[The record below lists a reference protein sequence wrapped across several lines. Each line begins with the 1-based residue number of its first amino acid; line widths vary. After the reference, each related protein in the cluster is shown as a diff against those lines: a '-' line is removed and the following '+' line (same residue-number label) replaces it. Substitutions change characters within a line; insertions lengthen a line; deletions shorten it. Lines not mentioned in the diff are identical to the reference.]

1 MINFKNNINKIL
13 VTGGTGFLG
22 RHVVK
27 LLLNNFELNQVVIH
41 GTKEC
46 DLLSYRDTFDY
57 IKKIKPDLVI
67 HLAAHVG
74 GIGDARNNSATYFYK
89 NINISLNIIECCRL
103 IDSVKKLVNI
113 GSVCSYPKYAK
124 TPFKEEDLWN
134 GFPEETN
141 ASYGI
146 AKRAAIVY
154 SQAVNEQY
162 SFLTNNLLLT
172 NLYGP
177 HDDFREKTS
186 HVIPALIRKIHY
198 AKMNK
203 VNSITVWG
211 DGSPSR
217 DFIFVE
223 DAADAIIKA
232 SFKLFTSD
240 AINIG
245 SGAEINIE
253 NLVDLLK
260 NLIEYKGD
268 VIWDK
273 TKPNG
278 QPKRLLDISK
288 AKKLIN
294 FNPSFNLQHGLKAT
308 YEYYKKNIQFINELS
323 DKHE

>member
-1 MINFKNNINKIL
+1 LINFKDHIKKIL

-22 RHVVK
+22 KHVVK
-27 LLLNNFELNQVVIH
+27 LLLNNYELDQIVIH
-41 GTKEC
+41 GSKEC
-46 DLLSYRDTFDY
+46 DLLSYQDTFDY
-57 IKKIKPDLVI
+57 IEKIKPDLVI

-74 GIGDARNNSATYFYK
+74 GIGDARNNPATYFYK
-89 NINISLNIIECCRL
+89 NINISLNIIESCRL
-103 IDSVKKLVNI
+103 IGSVKKLVNI

-124 TPFKEEDLWN
+124 TPFNEEDLWN
-134 GFPEETN
+134 GYPEETN

-154 SQAVNEQY
+154 SKAVNDQY
-162 SFLTNNLLLT
+162 SFLTNNLLIT

-177 HDDFREKTS
+177 YDDFREKTS
-186 HVIPALIRKIHY
+186 HVIPALIRKIY
-198 AKMNK
+198 NAKINK
-203 VNSITVWG
+203 LNSITVWG

-223 DAADAIIKA
+223 DAADAILKA
-232 SFKLFTSD
+232 SFKLSTSD
-240 AINIG
+240 PVNIG
-245 SGAEINIE
+245 SGTEINIKS
-253 NLVDLLK
+253 LVDLLK
-260 NLIEYKGD
+260 NLMEYEGD

-294 FNPSFNLQHGLKAT
+294 FTPSFNLQNGLKAT
-308 YEYYKKNIQFINELS
+308 YEYYKKNIQFINEFS
-323 DKHE
+323 DKHK